1 MTVDEMLYAFQE
13 KLNSFND
20 VPVNLQ
26 RTTSDITYYLN
37 EGQRRIVEYY
47 YTNYEQSEKA
57 RRVLAPIAINTDLTR
72 SAVSS
77 TQTGHHPNGEYW
89 KLPTGMMYTLKE
101 ECTLNIDVNGKVTS
115 TIADYQRVY
124 TRPITLDTYNRHISN
139 PFKQPYEGCVWRVD
153 IGNNVTNESLHE
165 LITIAGVQIYQYHI
179 AYLNTPAQISLET
192 STSSNLLPLVHQD
205 IVDEAVKIA
214 LEIAIMNNNLTNKT
228 K

>member
-13 KLNSFND
+13 KLNSFDD
-20 VPVNLQ
+20 VTINLKK
-26 RTTSDITYYLN
+26 TTSDVTFYLN

-47 YTNYEQSEKA
+47 YNIYEQSEKA
-57 RRVLAPIAINTDLTR
+57 RRILAPIAINTDLTR

-101 ECTLNIDVNGKVTS
+101 ECTLNIDACGKITS

-139 PFKQPYEGCVWRVD
+139 PFKQPYDGCVWRVD
-153 IGNNVTNESLHE
+153 IGNGIANESLHE
-165 LITIAGVQIYQYHI
+165 LITNGSQIYMYHV
-179 AYLNTPAQISLET
+179 AYLTTPTQISLEDN
-192 STSSNLLPLVHQD
+192 TSSNLLPLVHQD

-214 LEIAIMNNNLTNKT
+214 LEASIITNNLTNKP